1 MNNPSS
7 ICAWNEYLKT
17 FVNELCETFPE
28 CPDLFVLLGAVDAK
42 ISEDEYSVL
51 DTFLEEI
58 EPHTEALTNMDE
70 KFFLNS
76 DIDFLKK
83 LGVKQYW
90 TPDLEDETK
99 QAIWQYLQ
107 TLLVMGKTIKSVP
120 PEMLRML
127 ENYATKITSQMDS
140 GELDPNNV
148 DLQTLGLGALKHM
161 EEGGG
166 AGASGGGTGMFG
178 NLFDNI
184 SAEDQANLA
193 QMSNAIP
200 QNFHIPGGFAPPVSM
215 DQVRDMINP
224 QQPAAAQQ
232 QPVANPSAGS
242 GFDQLLNQFAAGN
255 QAGGNIWGTPQ
266 PPLHGQHPVF
276 MPPPNNK

>member
-1 MNNPSS
+1 MENPSS

-51 DTFLEEI
+51 ETFLGEI

-70 KFFLNS
+70 NFFLNS

-90 TPDLEDETK
+90 TPDLEPETK

-127 ENYATKITSQMDS
+127 ENYATKITAQMDN
-140 GELDPNNV
+140 GEIDPNSM
-148 DLQTLGLGALKHM
+148 DLQTLGMGAIQHM
-161 EEGGG
+161 QGNGAAGSGTSATPEGG
-166 AGASGGGTGMFG
+166 MFS
-178 NLFDNI
+178 NVFQNI
-184 SAEDQANLA
+184 TPEEQAHLA
-193 QMSNAIP
+193 QLSNTIP
-200 QNFHIPGGFAPPVSM
+200 QNFHVPGAAPVSM
-215 DQVRDMINP
+215 APVRNVVS
-224 QQPAAAQQ
+224 
-232 QPVANPSAGS
+232 QPVQNNTRGVSNPAAGS
-242 GFDQLLNQFAAGN
+242 GFDQLQGQFMA
-255 QAGGNIWGTPQ
+255 
-266 PPLHGQHPVF
+266 
-276 MPPPNNK
+276 PPPGK